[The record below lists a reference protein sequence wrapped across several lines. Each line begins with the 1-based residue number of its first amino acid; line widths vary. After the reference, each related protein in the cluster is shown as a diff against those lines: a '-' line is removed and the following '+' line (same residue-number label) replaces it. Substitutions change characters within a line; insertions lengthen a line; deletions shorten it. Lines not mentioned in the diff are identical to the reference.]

1 MSTRYDFRQ
10 LGCVNCKDIANAI
23 TPQLISRSALNTSFD
38 SGRLHMPDWEQF
50 NGLSATPP
58 LTAEFIADWPVSHHA
73 YCDEW
78 WIFEGAI
85 PQDFK
90 VVALCN
96 FIGTTIATYKEL
108 DFPGGC
114 ELDAYLEK
122 FQPLAVLGNNS
133 LGYLIIDQERITLPE
148 DFSL

>member
-1 MSTRYDFRQ
+1 MSTRYDFRR

-78 WIFEGAI
+78 WVFEGAI

-96 FIGTTIATYKEL
+96 FIGTTIARKPRE
-108 DFPGGC
+108 PGLSAWRTSAPCGSVRLRWGSGFCSC
-114 ELDAYLEK
+114 EE
-122 FQPLAVLGNNS
+122 P
-133 LGYLIIDQERITLPE
+133 
-148 DFSL
+148 